1 MYQNK
6 DSKQK
11 MYDRFWDHGNVL
23 KPTIWSLW
31 DTIKDFRGKCNLEIG
46 AGNCPRI
53 PVKGGYFLDTS
64 EEAIR
69 NLEMA
74 GGISV
79 LGDVIALPFENNFF
93 DLVAAFEILEHIEND
108 EKAFSEMARILK
120 PSGFFIFSVPLRQ
133 DLFNEL
139 DSFAGHKRR
148 YEIARLKELL
158 SKNGFKVL
166 KYRAPSLYIK
176 ILNKLDSLFIL
187 IAFRNKKVKNSLE
200 TFTLPKVIFNLYYQI
215 FSFLERK
222 SAPKWQTDLKNLSEY
237 EERRIVMFCQKCN

>member
-11 MYDRFWDHGNVL
+11 MYDRFWDHGSVL

-31 DTIKDFRGKCNLEIG
+31 QVIKDFKGKCNLEIG
-46 AGNCPRI
+46 AGTCPRI

-64 EEAIR
+64 EEAMR
-69 NLEMA
+69 NLKVA

-79 LGDVIALPFENNFF
+79 VGDVIALPFKNNFF
-93 DLVAAFEILEHIEND
+93 DLVTAFEILEHIEND
-108 EKAFSEMARILK
+108 EKAFSEIARTLK
-120 PSGFFIFSVPLRQ
+120 PSGFFLFSVPLRQ

-139 DSFAGHKRR
+139 DLFAGHKRR

-158 SKNGFKVL
+158 SQNGFKIL

-176 ILNKLDSLFIL
+176 ILNKLDSLFII

-200 TFTLPKVIFNLYYQI
+200 TFTLPKFIFNLYYRI

-222 SAPKWQTDLKNLSEY
+222 GAPRWQINLKDLSRYK
-237 EERRIVMFCQKCN
+237 ERWIVVFCQKY